1 MVNLVATLYQSFFIF
16 VLRYTHKTEIAIRLT
31 ARKDELIFKLKFN
44 QMDTKKI
51 NDIEVHDFD
60 VVSRDFDAVIKRLDI
75 ENAKELLKREGYYV
89 DNLWQTC
96 DVTLNYDCTEEEA
109 QDVLNKS
116 LTNDAT
122 YEQIW
127 MSIGYVAESMN
138 LKRRD

>member
-1 MVNLVATLYQSFFIF
+1 MKKIKEFIHVFFFCVPFAIIVYVCCMIGILIYNLI
-16 VLRYTHKTEIAIRLT
+16 
-31 ARKDELIFKLKFN
+31 KF
-44 QMDTKKI
+44 MDTKKI
-51 NDIEVHDFD
+51 NDID
-60 VVSRDFDAVIKRLDI
+60 VKDYIDLSTTLRQTDI
-75 ENAKELLKREGYYV
+75 ENAKQVLKSAGYYV

-96 DVTLNYDCTEEEA
+96 DVTLNYDCTEEDA
-109 QDVLNKS
+109 QEVLNKS

>member
-1 MVNLVATLYQSFFIF
+1 MQVQILPCP
-16 VLRYTHKTEIAIRLT
+16 LT
-31 ARKDELIFKLKFN
+31 FKFN
-44 QMDTKKI
+44 QMDANQI
-51 NDIEVHDFD
+51 NDIEVHNFVDL
-60 VVSRDFDAVIKRLDI
+60 SPSKETMRAI
-75 ENAKELLKREGYYV
+75 EIAKAKELLKSEGYFV

-96 DVTLNYDCTEEEA
+96 DVTLNYDCTEEVA

-116 LTNDAT
+116 FINDAT